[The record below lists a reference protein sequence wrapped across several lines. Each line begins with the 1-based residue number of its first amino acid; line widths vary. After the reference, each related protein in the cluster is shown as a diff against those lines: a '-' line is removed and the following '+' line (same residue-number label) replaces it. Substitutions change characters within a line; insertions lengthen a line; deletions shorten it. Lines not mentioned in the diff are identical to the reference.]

1 MNPIKSFLESILEY
15 NRRLQSLKTYAI
27 IQLIAKSNIRE
38 FNNSMQITR
47 NFREKIK
54 KIEFFL
60 VISICLV
67 LLFLSIDKDRLR

>member
-60 VISICLV
+60 VISIYLV
-67 LLFLSIDKDRLR
+67 LLFLSIDEDRLR

>member
-1 MNPIKSFLESILEY
+1 MNPIKSFLESILKY